1 LKCDVGCIFAYSECR
16 KASIKIEAFHRILY
30 KLVTKEIFESVVY
43 TNFTIPALSGGY
55 CPFDVWHY
63 TYAYECRKY
72 KNLKFRVFADNF
84 ATKL

>member
-1 LKCDVGCIFAYSECR
+1 MVPVGGLQPPR
-16 KASIKIEAFHRILY
+16 PKA
-30 KLVTKEIFESVVY
+30 TDFESVVY

-55 CPFDVWHY
+55 CPFDAWHY

-72 KNLKFRVFADNF
+72 KNLKLRVFADNF